1 MSEEEF
7 KEWYEGEKEYY
18 EELKDEAKQLH
29 DYAVSYDDE
38 IAYQKQK
45 RWQKRLDILSLVITT
60 LNNLFIL
67 QKLQGP
73 ENLAQK
79 TLISLT

>member
-45 RWQKRLDILSLVITT
+45 RWQKRLDRSAFFEDTYHS
-60 LNNLFIL
+60 F
-67 QKLQGP
+67 
-73 ENLAQK
+73 
-79 TLISLT
+79 LIF